1 MSGRFGDGGTLL
13 SFPRLMN
20 LNRRG
25 VSGVLNPSDSD
36 APLSSFGSVLILTGA
51 FGSGEPLTERDPAPD
66 LEPEPEPEPE
76 PEVDPWPGSE
86 TPRRSSGV
94 GLGAEDFDDF
104 EEDDC
109 ELLRAIIS
117 SAADRL
123 CGCGERYSI
132 YEDDLERER
141 PYVPSSVLLFCDDGL
156 SFLDVGLPLAGVPV
170 GDGRPLTEGAGVGAA
185 SVL

>member
-1 MSGRFGDGGTLL
+1 MSGRLGDGGTLL

-20 LNRRG
+20 LNRSG
-25 VSGVLNPSDSD
+25 VSGVLSPSESD

-51 FGSGEPLTERDPAPD
+51 FPSGEPFIEREAEPDPDFEPD
-66 LEPEPEPEPE
+66 A
-76 PEVDPWPGSE
+76 DPWPGSE
-86 TPRRSSGV
+86 TPRRSSGP
-94 GLGAEDFDDF
+94 GLGACPEDEDL

-109 ELLRAIIS
+109 ELERAIIS

-141 PYVPSSVLLFCDDGL
+141 PYVPSSVLLFCGEGL
-156 SFLDVGLPLAGVPV
+156 SFFDAGLPLAGVLV
-170 GDGRPLTEGAGVGAA
+170 GEGRPLTEGAGVGAA